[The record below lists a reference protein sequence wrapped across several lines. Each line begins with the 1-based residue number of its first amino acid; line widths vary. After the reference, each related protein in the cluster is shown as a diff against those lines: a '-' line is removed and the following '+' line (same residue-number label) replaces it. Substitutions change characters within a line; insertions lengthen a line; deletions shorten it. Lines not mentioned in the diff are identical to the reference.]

1 MQVEVVTGSVTTE
14 KAELLV
20 VNLFEGET
28 SPGGA
33 TGAVDAALGGQVSRV
48 LARGDFRGK
57 LEETLVLYPDGKIP
71 AARVIVAGLG
81 ERQKLSYDAV
91 RKAAAT
97 AARKARDLGAAVI
110 HTIVHGAGVGGLDCQ
125 KAAEAVT
132 EGTILGLYCFRELKT
147 EKADRPDV
155 HRLVLVEQDPAKAKA
170 IEQGRK
176 TGQVI
181 AESACFA
188 RDLANLPANVLT
200 PVRMAEM
207 ASNMAGIAGLN
218 AKVLD
223 ETEVSQ
229 IGMNAFMS
237 VARGSHHPPRFIVL
251 EHNMGRADLP
261 CVALVG
267 KAVTFD
273 SGGISLKSGDG
284 MEVMKGD
291 MAGGAAVLGAM
302 RAVALLG
309 LSLRMVGLVPATENM
324 PGGGASKPGDVVK
337 SLMGLTVEIISTDAE
352 GRLCLADAL
361 TYAREWKPEAI
372 FDIAT
377 LTGACSVALGNQA
390 AGGMGDERL
399 LHVLA
404 KAGDVTGERVWPL
417 PLFEEYDEQIKS
429 DVADVKNV
437 GGRPA
442 GALTAG
448 RFLKKFV
455 PGGTPWA
462 HIDMAGL
469 SREDKGRP
477 YVPKGATGYGVRLLV
492 ELLRNWGTLNRGYT

>member
-1 MQVEVVTGSVTTE
+1 MFKEMQIEVLTGSITVQ
-14 KAELLV
+14 KAEALI
-20 VNLFEGET
+20 VNLFEGVT
-28 SPGGA
+28 TPAGA
-33 TGAVDAALGGQVSRV
+33 TGAVDAALGGQISRV
-48 LARGDFRGK
+48 VAGGDFKGK
-57 LEETLVLYPDGKIP
+57 VDETAVLYPDGKIP

-81 ERQKLSYDAV
+81 KREKFTYDIV
-91 RKAAAT
+91 RKVAAT
-97 AARKARDLGAAVI
+97 AAKKARDLGATVI
-110 HTIVHGAGVGGLDCQ
+110 HTVVHGAGVGGLDIE
-125 KAAEAVT
+125 KAAQAVT
-132 EGTILGLYCFRELKT
+132 EGTILGLYRFRELKT
-147 EKADRPDV
+147 EKDDRSDV
-155 HRLVLVEQDPAKAKA
+155 HCLVFVEQDVAKVQAIERGAKA
-170 IEQGRK
+170 
-176 TGQVI
+176 GQVV

-200 PVRMAEM
+200 PERMAEI
-207 ASNMAGIAGLN
+207 ASNMAGITGLT

-223 ETEVSQ
+223 ETEIAQ
-229 IGMNAFMS
+229 LGMNAYMS

-251 EHNMGRADLP
+251 EHNAGTADLP

-273 SGGISLKSGDG
+273 SGGISLKPGEG
-284 MEVMKGD
+284 MEAMKGD

-302 RAVALLG
+302 RAIALLG
-309 LSLRMVGLVPATENM
+309 LPLRVIGLVPATENM

-337 SLMGLTVEIISTDAE
+337 ALMGLTIEIISTDAE

-377 LTGACSVALGNQA
+377 LTGACSVALGSQA
-390 AGGMGDERL
+390 AGAMGDQRL
-399 LHVLA
+399 LDVLVE
-404 KAGDVTGERVWPL
+404 AGDATGERVWPL

-429 DVADVKNV
+429 DVADVKNS

-448 RFLKKFV
+448 RFLRKFV
-455 PGGTPWA
+455 PGGIPWA
-462 HIDMAGL
+462 HIDMAGM

-477 YVPKGATGYGVRLLV
+477 YIPKGATGYGVRLFV
-492 ELLRNWGTLNRGYT
+492 ELLRNWEK